1 MEKHPLV
8 SFLIFTYN
16 QEKFVE
22 EAVRGAL
29 SQDFPNLE
37 IIISDDCSTDRTF
50 DVIKETVSNYTG
62 PHKIILNR
70 NEYNLG
76 LISHYNKMNQ
86 LSHGEIIIMGSGDD
100 VFLPNRTSVAVQVFL
115 DNPNVMS
122 LSSETE
128 FIDEKGNF
136 LNHGYEY
143 HIRKGG
149 YSIMSLTEYIN
160 LRHFFLYP
168 GTSRVLRRDV
178 IEKFPLITSAPDED
192 IFTFIRS
199 LYIGDIAFVH
209 EVLSYYRMVSTSIT
223 HSRYKRNKNIT
234 IKKRRAIQKAACEKQ
249 FREDLDYAIKQG
261 FVEEKHRVIIQEKLD
276 RAFDEYIFPAPK
288 NLFQRIVYK
297 GMKLLTRCLGLI
309 TKRCNV

>member
-1 MEKHPLV
+1 MEKYPLV

-76 LISHYNKMNQ
+76 LISHYNKINQ
-86 LSHGEIIIMGSGDD
+86 LSHGEIIILGSGDD
-100 VFLPNRTSVAVQVFL
+100 VSLPNRTSVAVQVFL

-128 FIDEKGNF
+128 LIDEEGNF

-143 HIRKGG
+143 HLRKGG
-149 YSIMSLTEYIN
+149 YSIMSLTEYIFF
-160 LRHFFLYP
+160 RHFYLYP

-178 IEKFPLITSAPDED
+178 IDKFPIITSAPDED
-192 IFTFIRS
+192 IYTFVRS
-199 LYIGDIAFVH
+199 LYIGDIAFIH
-209 EVLSYYRMVSTSIT
+209 EILSYYRIVSTSIT
-223 HSRYKRNKNIT
+223 HNRYKRSKNIS
-234 IKKRRAIQKAACEKQ
+234 IKKRRAEQKEACEKQ

-261 FVEEKHRVIIQEKLD
+261 FVEEKHREIIQEKLD
-276 RAFDEYIFPAPK
+276 RAFDECIFPAPK
-288 NLFQRIVYK
+288 SLFQRGVFK
-297 GMKLLTRCLGLI
+297 GLRLLARCTGFK
-309 TKRCNV
+309 TNS